1 MIEFKISFALNITA
15 FTMKKIFALL
25 MLFSLTLSA
34 AFSQSEA
41 ANDYSFFDLIEK
53 EQIQNIEIFADLEE
67 LVVKKSRTETPAR
80 VFIRIDGKRQMLKAN
95 VNVRGK
101 FRTRV
106 CDFPPLKI
114 NFKKSSLQTLVG
126 KPEFDKYKIVTHCLE
141 DEGEAIINLQ
151 KEAAV
156 YKMYNEVTPYSYRV
170 HEIKITYTDIHDPSW
185 EITAP
190 AFIIE
195 SNKQLEDRM
204 NGEFVDTLGLTAD
217 QFDTES
223 LENLMLF
230 NYMIG
235 NADWDIRVGRNV
247 KMLWVEEQKL
257 FIPVA
262 YDFDF
267 CSFVA
272 PSYLRLFT
280 SLGQKKWNDRIFVS
294 PFNGEP
300 TLNDNLIY
308 FEELRPRFNSI
319 IRSMDRIY
327 ESDLQRIRV
336 FMNTFYNKHLD
347 SLRSLEVFEEKTQ
360 VLR

>member
-1 MIEFKISFALNITA
+1 
-15 FTMKKIFALL
+15 MKHILVFLFGFIF
-25 MLFSLTLSA
+25 SA
-34 AFSQSEA
+34 ASILAQV
-41 ANDYSFFDLIEK
+41 NDNMELSFFDLIKK
-53 EQIQNIEIFADLEE
+53 EEVKNIEIFADLEE
-67 LVVKKSRTETPAR
+67 LVVKKSRTESSAR
-80 VFIRIDGKRQMLKAN
+80 VFVRINGERHALKAN
-95 VNVRGK
+95 INVRGK

-106 CDFPPLKI
+106 CDFPPLKL

-126 KPEFDKYKIVTHCLE
+126 APQFDKYKIVSHCL
-141 DEGEAIINLQ
+141 DNLDEAIINLQ

-170 HEIKITYTDIHDPSW
+170 YELEITYIDIHDPSW
-185 EITAP
+185 TIKAP

-195 SNKQLEDRM
+195 SNKQFEARLE
-204 NGEFVDTLGLTAD
+204 GEFMDTLGLTSQA
-217 QFDTES
+217 FDNES
-223 LENLMLF
+223 LDNLMLF

-247 KMLWVEEQKL
+247 KMFWLESKKV

-294 PFNGEP
+294 PFEGYS
-300 TLNDNLIY
+300 TLSDNLNY
-308 FEELRPRFNSI
+308 FESIRPKFDSI
-319 IRSMDRIY
+319 IRSMDRIS
-327 ESDLQRIRV
+327 ETDLQRIKT
-336 FMNTFYNKHLD
+336 FINTFYNKSFRD
-347 SLRSLEVFEEKTQ
+347 LRSMEILEENNQ